1 MTDRRRSAFTLI
13 ELLVVIAII
22 GVLIALLLPA
32 VQKVREAAN
41 RARCQN
47 NLKQIGLAL
56 HNYHDTNGTFPAG
69 LTTDWGHDYYWSWMA
84 RLLHFAEGDNLYRA
98 ADQWASSAGDRPL
111 PPFPDNVWSPWGNYE
126 KNPIDPPPNPAFGQ
140 AMSVYVCPSDQRVL
154 QAQRLPVRGKLSS
167 ASGAFWERV
176 AFTSY
181 LGVDG
186 IQGYVLPSDPNNLNV
201 RRTGILFEKSHVKI
215 AEVTDGLSATLTV
228 GERPPSPDLQYGWW
242 FAGVGF
248 DGSGVGD
255 VVLGSRELQYVV
267 KTAGC
272 NGSAPDRWV
281 GFQAGDVN
289 QTCDQC
295 HFWSLHPGGANWLFG
310 DGSARFLTYGAN
322 TILGQLV
329 TRAGGEVISADF

>member
-1 MTDRRRSAFTLI
+1 MADRRGSAFTLI

-56 HNYHDTNGTFPAG
+56 HGYHDVNGTFPAG
-69 LTTDWGHDYYWSWMA
+69 LTSDWGHDYYWSWLA
-84 RLLHFAEGDNLYRA
+84 RLLRFVEGDNLYRA
-98 ADQWASSAGDRPL
+98 ADQWASSTGDNRD
-111 PPFPDNVWSPWGNYE
+111 PDSPANVWYPWGNWPSS
-126 KNPIDPPPNPAFGQ
+126 PINPPPNPAFGHVI
-140 AMSVYVCPSDQRVL
+140 SVYGCPSDGRVL
-154 QAQRLPVRGKLSS
+154 QAQRVPVRGKLSS
-167 ASGAFWERV
+167 TSSASWDQV

-186 IQGYVLPSDPNNLNV
+186 IQGYVFPSDPDNINV
-201 RRTGILFEKSHVKI
+201 RHTGILYEKSHVKI
-215 AEVTDGLSATLTV
+215 AEVTDGLSDTVIV
-228 GERPPSPDLQYGWW
+228 GERPPSRDLQYGWW
-242 FAGVGF
+242 FAGTGF

-255 VVLGSRELQYVV
+255 VVLGSKEVQYAV

-272 NGSAPDRWV
+272 SAPTPDRWV

-310 DGSARFLTYGAN
+310 DGSARFLIYSAN
-322 TILGQLV
+322 AVLGQLV
-329 TRAGGEVISADF
+329 TRAGGEVINDNF